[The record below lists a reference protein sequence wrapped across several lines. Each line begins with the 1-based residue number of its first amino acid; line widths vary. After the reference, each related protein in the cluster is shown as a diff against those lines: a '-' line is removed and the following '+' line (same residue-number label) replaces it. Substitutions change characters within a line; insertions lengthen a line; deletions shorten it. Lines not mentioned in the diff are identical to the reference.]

1 MRSPGFSLVE
11 LEPDNAQYRNNLGN
25 TLYAMKRYKEALAE
39 MRKAVELEPDN
50 AQYHSVLN
58 DMVNKTKQGK
68 GEPPEED

>member
-1 MRSPGFSLVE
+1 
-11 LEPDNAQYRNNLGN
+11 
-25 TLYAMKRYKEALAE
+25 MKRYKEALAE

>member
-1 MRSPGFSLVE
+1 M
-11 LEPDNAQYRNNLGN
+11 
-25 TLYAMKRYKEALAE
+25 YAMKRYKEALAE

>member
-1 MRSPGFSLVE
+1 M
-11 LEPDNAQYRNNLGN
+11 
-25 TLYAMKRYKEALAE
+25 YAMKRYREALE